1 MSQSGIGPV
10 LPEHRTVGLSHT
22 TRMRAV
28 RALVGV
34 CMVGVCIVGMSM
46 VEVCMQCVG
55 LRDVCKLC
63 AVSLTRRG
71 SWLSK

>member
-1 MSQSGIGPV
+1 
-10 LPEHRTVGLSHT
+10 
-22 TRMRAV
+22 
-28 RALVGV
+28 
-34 CMVGVCIVGMSM
+34 MVGVCIVGMSM